1 MHAPQTRRGV
11 LATSFGGIEV
21 AGGGTHAETYR
32 LNRGYGGAEGDV
44 VAPKGGSRGD
54 DRARQPQL
62 YSISMTMPT
71 WT

>member
-11 LATSFGGIEV
+11 LATSFGGIEE
-21 AGGGTHAETYR
+21 ALMPR
-32 LNRGYGGAEGDV
+32 LIASIV
-44 VAPKGGSRGD
+44 TTAAPKAMLSLQGGSRGD
-54 DRARQPQL
+54 DRARPPQL

>member
-21 AGGGTHAETYR
+21 AGRGTHAETYR
-32 LNRGYGGAEGDV
+32 LDRGYGGAEGDV

-54 DRARQPQL
+54 DRAR
-62 YSISMTMPT
+62 
-71 WT
+71 